1 MTEAFSILAHV
12 TRLPTDKQI
21 SALPLPLGRS
31 RSFVTVTNYASYS
44 DRRALACERNA
55 QPKVVGVLLK
65 GVKMK

>member
-21 SALPLPLGRS
+21 SALPLGRS